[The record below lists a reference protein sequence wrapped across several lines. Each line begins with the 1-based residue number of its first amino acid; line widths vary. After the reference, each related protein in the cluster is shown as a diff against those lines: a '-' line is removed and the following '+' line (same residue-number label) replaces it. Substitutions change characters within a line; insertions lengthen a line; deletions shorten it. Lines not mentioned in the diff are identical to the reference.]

1 LNGSKKYF
9 VTLDEQKKEVK
20 TEINSLD
27 DIFKFSD
34 SLLSIVDNYDRS
46 KEVS

>member
-20 TEINSLD
+20 NKITSLD
-27 DIFKFSD
+27 HIFNYSET
-34 SLLSIVDNYDRS
+34 LLKIVESFDKS
-46 KEVS
+46 KETA